1 MLGVPLDFALD
12 LLAKDF
18 KIGHGAD
25 AVVLP
30 RLSWVGVCAAA
41 FARRPC
47 RRRPASSALLVGG
60 CFLYIALFGQWDSAM
75 LTLALISIAVPFC
88 VVTGLFVGIW
98 AWRKPWAETL
108 VVIRR
113 RST

>member
-1 MLGVPLDFALD
+1 MPLEFALG
-12 LLAKDF
+12 LLAKSF

-41 FARRPC
+41 CLAGHAAGGRRLG
-47 RRRPASSALLVGG
+47 ALVGG
-60 CFLYIALFGQWDSAM
+60 CFLYIALFGQWNSAM

-98 AWRKPWAETL
+98 AWRTPCGREAASS
-108 VVIRR
+108 RR